1 MVSREVARPAHRRRH
16 HESIAPLAPYVNKLL
31 IPRGICA
38 MNEWTANNTGPGSGL
53 GQGNDPHL
61 NVLGSYFILQPV
73 TPSTNN
79 PLDFST

>member
-1 MVSREVARPAHRRRH
+1 
-16 HESIAPLAPYVNKLL
+16 
-31 IPRGICA
+31 

-61 NVLGSYFILQPV
+61 NVLGSYFTLQPV

-79 PLDFST
+79 PLDFSR